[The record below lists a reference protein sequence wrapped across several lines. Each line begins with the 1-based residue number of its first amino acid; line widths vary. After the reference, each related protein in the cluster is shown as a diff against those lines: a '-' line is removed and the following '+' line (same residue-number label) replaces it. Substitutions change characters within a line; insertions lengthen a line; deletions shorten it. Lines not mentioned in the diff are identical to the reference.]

1 MIRRTDQ
8 EINAAECECP
18 RSCAGRRLTCF
29 ADTRPSALNTLSQT
43 FALRALREQSLWR
56 LLAADKAPAVLA
68 CLQFLLLDSEKTL
81 PGSVLTERL
90 TREID
95 LLRAAGVELPQTPQ
109 QYIAD
114 WLAQAWLMRR
124 LPPGAPEEVFELSAD
139 AVAALRFVQAQV
151 RPRSTA
157 TESRLAAV
165 THQLVRLAEATD
177 PNPQTRVQALLAER
191 DRIDTEIARVQS
203 GEMQALPAERAIEHV
218 REIIALAD
226 ELAGD
231 FRRVRAEFERLNRQL
246 RAQLLEGDGSRGE
259 VLDALFCG
267 IDVIRESDAG
277 RTFEAFWRLLTDAEQ
292 SALLEDALDAVTHR
306 PFARALEPRERRFL
320 LRLTSSLAREGGD
333 VHDVLQHFGRSL
345 KAFVRSREFLEQRRI
360 SQLIKQALK
369 AALDAKD
376 ELRANQ
382 PLPYQLTLTSSR
394 IRSVSQLVLHDPAQ
408 RVLNTEMVED
418 EGSDIGLDEVA
429 ALLRA
434 SEIDMRTLKLNIR
447 SLLAEASQVS
457 IQQLLQRFPALQG
470 LGSVIGY
477 VALGVDHGEVGDGA
491 VQVAW
496 QGTDERMRTARVP
509 SVWFLRERLH
519 ELAD

>member
-1 MIRRTDQ
+1 M
-8 EINAAECECP
+8 
-18 RSCAGRRLTCF
+18 
-29 ADTRPSALNTLSQT
+29 NTLSQT
-43 FALRALREQSLWR
+43 YSLRALREQPLWR

-68 CLQFLLLDSEKTL
+68 CLQCLLQEGEKTL
-81 PGSVLTERL
+81 PGSVLVERL

-95 LLRAAGVELPQTPQ
+95 VLRAAGVELPQTPQ
-109 QYIAD
+109 QYVAD
-114 WLAQAWLMRR
+114 WLAQGWLMRR
-124 LPPGAPEEVFELSAD
+124 LPPGAPEELFDLSAD
-139 AVAALRFVQAQV
+139 AVAALRFVQTQA
-151 RPRSTA
+151 RPRSAA

-165 THQLVRLAEATD
+165 THQLMRLAEATD
-177 PNPQTRVQALLAER
+177 PNPQSRVQALLAER
-191 DRIDTEIARVQS
+191 DRIDAEIARVQN
-203 GEMQALPAERAIEHV
+203 GELQSLPDERAVEHV

-246 RAQLLEGDGSRGE
+246 RANLLEGDGSRGD
-259 VLDALFCG
+259 VLDALFSG
-267 IDVIRESDAG
+267 IDLIRDSDAG
-277 RTFEAFWRLLTDAEQ
+277 RTFEAFWRLLTDNEQ
-292 SALLEDALDAVTHR
+292 SALLKDSLDAVTHR
-306 PFARALEPRERRFL
+306 PFARAIEPRERRFL

-360 SQLIKQALK
+360 NQLIKQALR
-369 AALDAKD
+369 AALDAKN
-376 ELRANQ
+376 ELRINQ

-408 RVLNTEMVED
+408 RVLSTEMAED

-429 ALLRA
+429 ELLRA
-434 SEIDMRTLKLNIR
+434 SEIDMRTLMLNIR
-447 SLLAEASQVS
+447 RALAETSQIS
-457 IQQLLQRFPALQG
+457 IQQLLQRFAAPQG

-477 VALGVDHGEVGDGA
+477 VALGVDHGEVGEGA
-491 VQVAW
+491 VHVAW
-496 QGTDERMRTARVP
+496 QGTDGRMRAALVP